1 MTEVIGVSP
10 VVRSNGG
17 VDLQVLK
24 QYSKPGPRY
33 TSYPAATAFTED
45 VGSADYASLI
55 RNVDCTRPV
64 SLYFHIPFCRNICFF
79 CACSVIYTRNKEKAE
94 PYIGALVQEMDL
106 VTSQLKGRAQV
117 EQLHWGGGTP
127 SFLSQEQMNRLMAQ
141 IYRRFD
147 FVDDAEISIELDPRE
162 TSREQIA
169 MLADLGFNRASFG
182 VQDFDPGVQAAVNR
196 IQPLAMTQTAYETA
210 RKCGFRSVNFDLI
223 YGLPLQTA
231 STFDRTLEQVVALK
245 PDRISLFNFAYVPW
259 LKKHQTRIVADDLP
273 STETRLEILS
283 TAVDRLQD
291 SGYAYIGMDHF
302 ALPDDEL
309 SRAQKDGSLRRN
321 FQGYSTRGGS
331 ELIGFGATSIG
342 EFTDGYAQNTKSLLE
357 YYRALSNGML
367 PTERG
372 IILTRDDRIR
382 KAVIRQL
389 ITGME
394 LHFSEIEHAC
404 DINFTEYFG
413 KELGELRQFEDAG
426 MLTLTDHSIR
436 VETSGRFVIRN
447 ICMVFDAHLG
457 GVTEGRFSKTV

>member
-1 MTEVIGVSP
+1 MTEVIGMKGE
-10 VVRSNGG
+10 VRSNRG

-33 TSYPAATAFTED
+33 TSYPAATSFTED
-45 VGSADYASLI
+45 VGPGDYASLLK
-55 RNVDCTRPV
+55 NVDCSNPV
-64 SLYFHIPFCRNICFF
+64 SLYFHIPFCRNICYF

-94 PYIGALVQEMDL
+94 PYIGALIQEMDL
-106 VTSQLKGRAQV
+106 VTSHLRGRPSV

-147 FVDDAEISIELDPRE
+147 FVEDAEISIELDPRE
-162 TSREQIA
+162 TSSDQIA

-182 VQDFDPGVQAAVNR
+182 VQDFDASVQAAVNR
-196 IQPLAMTQTAYETA
+196 IQPLEMTRSAYETA
-210 RKCGFRSVNFDLI
+210 RRCGFRSVNFDLI

-231 STFDRTLEQVVALK
+231 SSFDHTLQQVIDLK
-245 PDRISLFNFAYVPW
+245 PDRVSLFNFAYVPW
-259 LKKHQTRIVADDLP
+259 LKKHQTRINAEDLP
-273 STETRLEILS
+273 STETRLAILS
-283 TAVDRLQD
+283 GAVDRLQGA
-291 SGYAYIGMDHF
+291 GYAYIGMDHF

-342 EFTDGYAQNTKSLLE
+342 EFTDGYAQNTKSLVE
-357 YYRALSNGML
+357 YYRSISNGIL

-372 IILTRDDRIR
+372 LILTHDDRVR
-382 KAVIRQL
+382 KSVIRQL

-394 LHFSEIEHAC
+394 LRFQDIEHAC
-404 DINFTEYFG
+404 DIDFKKYFAR
-413 KELGELRQFEDAG
+413 ELDELQSFEESG
-426 MLTLTDHSIR
+426 MLTLTGSSIR
-436 VETSGRFVIRN
+436 VEPLGRFVIRN

-457 GVTEGRFSKTV
+457 AQTEGRYSKTV

>member
-1 MTEVIGVSP
+1 MIEVIVTGVE
-10 VVRSNGG
+10 VRSNSAM
-17 VDLQVLK
+17 DLQILK

-33 TSYPAATAFTED
+33 TSYPAATSFTEE
-45 VGSADYASLI
+45 VGPGDYASLL
-55 RNVDCTRPV
+55 RNVDCSKPV
-64 SLYFHIPFCRNICFF
+64 SLYFHIPFCRNICYF

-94 PYIGALVQEMDL
+94 PYIGALIQEMDL
-106 VTSQLKGRAQV
+106 VTSHLRGRPSV

-147 FVDDAEISIELDPRE
+147 FVQDAEISIELDPRE
-162 TSREQIA
+162 TSSDQIA

-182 VQDFDPGVQAAVNR
+182 VQDFDASVQAAVNR

-223 YGLPLQTA
+223 YGLPLQTV
-231 STFDRTLEQVVALK
+231 SSFDRTLEQVIDLK
-245 PDRISLFNFAYVPW
+245 PDRVSLFNFAYVPW
-259 LKKHQTRIVADDLP
+259 LKKHQGRINADDLP
-273 STETRLEILS
+273 STETRLAILS
-283 TAVDRLQD
+283 GAVDRLQA

-342 EFTDGYAQNTKSLLE
+342 EFTDGYAQNTKSLVE
-357 YYRALSNGML
+357 YYRSLSNGTL

-372 IILTRDDRIR
+372 LILTHDDRVR

-394 LHFSEIEHAC
+394 LRFQDIEHAC
-404 DINFTEYFG
+404 DIDFKEYFAR
-413 KELGELRQFEDAG
+413 ELEDLKPFEESG
-426 MLTLTDHSIR
+426 MLTLTGNSIR
-436 VETSGRFVIRN
+436 VEPLGRFVIRN

-457 GVTEGRFSKTV
+457 VQTEGRYSKTV

>member
-1 MTEVIGVSP
+1 MTDIIDSKRG
-10 VVRSNGG
+10 VRSNES
-17 VDLQVLK
+17 VDLQILK

-33 TSYPAATAFTED
+33 TSYPAATSFTDE
-45 VGSADYASLI
+45 VGSADYASLL
-55 RNVDCTRPV
+55 RNVDCANPV

-94 PYIGALVQEMDL
+94 PYIGALIQEMDL
-106 VTSQLKGRAQV
+106 VTSHLRGRATV

-147 FVDDAEISIELDPRE
+147 FVEDAEISIELDPRE
-162 TSREQIA
+162 TSPDQIA
-169 MLADLGFNRASFG
+169 ILADLGFNRASLG
-182 VQDFDPGVQAAVNR
+182 VQDFDPSVQAAINR
-196 IQPLAMTQTAYETA
+196 IQPLAMTQAAYETA

-231 STFDRTLEQVVALK
+231 QTFDRTLEQVIELK
-245 PDRISLFNFAYVPW
+245 PDRVSLFNFAYVPW
-259 LKKHQTRIVADDLP
+259 LKKHQGRINAEDLP
-273 STETRLEILS
+273 STETRLAILS
-283 TAVDRLQD
+283 GAVDRLQGA
-291 SGYAYIGMDHF
+291 GYEYIGMDHF

-309 SRAQKDGSLRRN
+309 SRAQRDGSLRRN

-342 EFTDGYAQNTKSLLE
+342 EFTDGYAQNTKSLVE
-357 YYRALSNGML
+357 YYRALSQGIL

-372 IILTRDDRIR
+372 LILTHDDRVR

-394 LHFSEIEHAC
+394 LKFQDVEHTC
-404 DINFTEYFG
+404 DIDFKQYFAR
-413 KELGELRQFEDAG
+413 ELEELRSFEESG
-426 MLTLTDHSIR
+426 MLTLTGSSIR
-436 VETSGRFVIRN
+436 VEPMGRFVIRN

-457 GVTEGRFSKTV
+457 SQVEGRYSKTV